1 LAAGTHCEVLGFG
14 LPKSRP
20 ERRDKVKMTF
30 RWFGED
36 DPVTLEHIRQIPGM
50 VGIVSSL
57 YDMPVGEAWPLGEI
71 RALKERVEDS
81 GLSLEVIESVPLH
94 EDIKLGKPTRDRY
107 IDNYRTTLENLAQ
120 AGSPAVCYN
129 FMPVFD
135 WTRSK
140 LDYRLPDGSTT
151 LIYEEAAISQM
162 DPSSGD
168 LELPG
173 WDTSF
178 NKDELKDLMQEY
190 RGIDEET
197 LWENLCYFLKKV
209 IETADEVSIKMAI
222 HPDDP
227 PWSVFGLPR
236 IVRNEE
242 SLLRL
247 LSLVNSPN
255 HGLTFCTGSLGADQR
270 NDLPKMICRFGERI
284 HFAHSRNIKLTGER
298 SFQESAHLSSAG
310 SLNMVEIMKAY
321 REVGFTSP
329 MRPDHGRMI
338 WGEIGKPGYGLYD
351 RALGATYLT
360 GIWEALASG
369 VPGNAAQ
376 PETVKAPNL

>member
-1 LAAGTHCEVLGFG
+1 VDPPQVLGFRVA
-14 LPKSRP
+14 KSQP
-20 ERRDKVKMTF
+20 ERREKMKMTF

-36 DPVTLEHIRQIPGM
+36 DPVKLEYIRQIPGM
-50 VGIVSSL
+50 VGVVSSL
-57 YDMPVGEAWPLGEI
+57 YDMLVGEAWPLGEI
-71 RALKERVEDS
+71 RALKEQVEDS
-81 GLSLEVIESVPLH
+81 DLSLEVIESVPVH

-120 AGSPAVCYN
+120 AGGPVVCYN

-135 WTRSK
+135 WTRSQ
-140 LDYRLPDGSTT
+140 LDYLLPDGSTA
-151 LIYEEAAISQM
+151 LIYEEAAVSQM

-173 WDTSF
+173 WDTSYT
-178 NKDELKDLMQEY
+178 KDELKDLIQEY
-190 RGIDEET
+190 RGMDEET
-197 LWENLCYFLKKV
+197 LWENLGYFLEKV
-209 IETADEVSIKMAI
+209 IETADEVGIKMAI

-227 PWSVFGLPR
+227 PWSIFGLPR

-255 HGLTFCTGSLGADQR
+255 NGLTFCTGSLGADHG
-270 NDLPKMICRFGERI
+270 NDLPKMIRRFGERI
-284 HFAHSRNIKLTGER
+284 HFAHSRNIKLTGEK

-310 SLNMVEIMKAY
+310 SLNMVEILKAY
-321 REVGFTSP
+321 REVGFTGP

-338 WGEIGKPGYGLYD
+338 WGEVGKPGYGLYD
-351 RALGATYLT
+351 RALGATYLN
-360 GIWEALASG
+360 GIWEALVS
-369 VPGNAAQ
+369 VMPGNTAQ
-376 PETVKAPNL
+376 PETVKLPDS

>member
-1 LAAGTHCEVLGFG
+1 M
-14 LPKSRP
+14 
-20 ERRDKVKMTF
+20 KMTF

-36 DPVTLEHIRQIPGM
+36 DSVTLEHIRQIPGM

-270 NDLPKMICRFGERI
+270 NDLPKMIRRFGERI

-321 REVGFTSP
+321 REVGFTGP

>member
-1 LAAGTHCEVLGFG
+1 M
-14 LPKSRP
+14 
-20 ERRDKVKMTF
+20 KMTF

-36 DPVTLEHIRQIPGM
+36 DPVKLEHIRQIPG
-50 VGIVSSL
+50 IVSVVSSI

-81 GLSLEVIESVPLH
+81 GLSLEVIESVPVH
-94 EDIKLGKPTRDRY
+94 EDIKLGKPARDRY

-120 AGSPAVCYN
+120 AGSPVVCYN
-129 FMPVFD
+129 FMLVFD
-135 WTRSK
+135 WTRSQ
-140 LDYRLPDGSTT
+140 LDYRLPDGSTA
-151 LIYEEAAISQM
+151 LIYEEATISQM

-173 WDTSF
+173 WDTSY
-178 NKDELKDLMQEY
+178 NKDELKDLMQGY
-190 RGIDEET
+190 WSMDEET
-197 LWENLCYFLKKV
+197 LWENLRYFLEKV

-255 HGLTFCTGSLGADQR
+255 NGLTFCTGSLGADQG
-270 NDLPKMICRFGERI
+270 NDLPKMIRRFGERI
-284 HFAHSRNIKLTGER
+284 HFAHSRNIKLTGEK
-298 SFQESAHLSSAG
+298 SFQESAHLSSVG
-310 SLNMVEIMKAY
+310 SLNMVEILKAY
-321 REVGFTSP
+321 LTVGFTGP

-338 WGEIGKPGYGLYD
+338 WGETGRPGYGLYD
-351 RALGATYLT
+351 RALGATYLN
-360 GIWEALASG
+360 GIWEALSSG
-369 VPGNAAQ
+369 TLGNAAP
-376 PETVKAPNL
+376 PEILKAPDS